1 MAKKKQEVSVEKQVD
16 SIPGAVAEMEDA
28 GHNFMKEYEDLTLR
42 IAALEAKTE
51 VEEKKEVGPE
61 IRPLERSEF
70 PPEWGERS
78 GWEKVVPKK
87 TGEDIILNGF
97 KVPLVKGEICF
108 VPKNVLPLAVAGGY
122 I

>member
-1 MAKKKQEVSVEKQVD
+1 MVKKKQEGIPQIGVEG
-16 SIPGAVAEMEDA
+16 IPGAVAEMKET
-28 GHNFMKEYEDLTLR
+28 GRSFMEEYNNLTLR

-51 VEEKKEVGPE
+51 AEEKKPISPE

-78 GWEKVVPKK
+78 GWEKIVPRK

-97 KVPLVKGEICF
+97 KIPLVKGEICE
-108 VPKNVLPLAVAGGY
+108 VPRNVLPLAVAGGY